1 MTVSIENGIKYKIDN
16 KEAVLMECEEL
27 EGEVRIPEYVEG
39 VPVTSA
45 GPYAFSRKKISHLEL
60 PRHLKKIGR
69 YAFYRCFTLKKLC
82 FSDALM
88 DIGAGAFTGCNP
100 KEIEIDF
107 YHGEKSCLKFIA
119 DEVKDAFRVTMR
131 FHREDGTVETA
142 VVVGVT

>member
-1 MTVSIENGIKYKIDN
+1 MTTVIENGIQFNIDN
-16 KEAVLMECEEL
+16 DNVSVMACEDL
-27 EGEVRIPEYVEG
+27 EGEVRVPEYMSGELVVE
-39 VPVTSA
+39 A
-45 GPYAFSRKKISHLEL
+45 EPYAFSRRKITQLEL

-107 YHGEKSCLKFIA
+107 YNGY
-119 DEVKDAFRVTMR
+119 
-131 FHREDGTVETA
+131 
-142 VVVGVT
+142 